1 MATVK
6 HLPSSDPAQRKA
18 ALSDHRIIAEIK
30 RGLPISSFEK
40 LQASYDVSTDRMA
53 EIVGIPRSTLIRR
66 KKSGLLD
73 RFASERVVRFARL
86 FAIAEDVFEDRTA
99 ARNWLNQ
106 PARALGGEKPIDYA
120 DTEIGAREVENLL
133 GRIEH
138 GVFT

>member
-6 HLPSSDPAQRKA
+6 NLPSSGPAQRKA

-86 FAIAEDVFEDRTA
+86 FAIAEDVFEDQTA
-99 ARNWLNQ
+99 ARDWLNR
-106 PARALGGEKPIDYA
+106 PAKALGGEKPIDYA

-138 GVFT
+138 GVFA